1 MADRTQ
7 ASETLTRSELTA
19 YLRTLAEEFDS
30 GDEEIGI
37 DVGNKRVTL
46 NPPEE
51 VSCDV
56 EVVERSSVLRGSKET
71 VTIELSWKP

>member
-1 MADRTQ
+1 MADRTH
-7 ASETLTRSELTA
+7 ASETMTRSELSA
-19 YLRTLAEEFDS
+19 YLRSLADEFESGEE
-30 GDEEIGI
+30 EVGI

-46 NPPEE
+46 HPPEE

-71 VTIELSWKP
+71 VDVELTWKP